1 MKELAANL
9 RPTIPPAFKW
19 YVTLLPIHGIFA
31 EGSAHLTETRPKK
44 RTRLDSLSVRCLSSY
59 LIFSPIFW

>member
-19 YVTLLPIHGIFA
+19 YVTLLPTHGIFA
-31 EGSAHLTETRPKK
+31 EGSTHLTETRPKSG
-44 RTRLDSLSVRCLSSY
+44 RGLTVYPSDV
-59 LIFSPIFW
+59 